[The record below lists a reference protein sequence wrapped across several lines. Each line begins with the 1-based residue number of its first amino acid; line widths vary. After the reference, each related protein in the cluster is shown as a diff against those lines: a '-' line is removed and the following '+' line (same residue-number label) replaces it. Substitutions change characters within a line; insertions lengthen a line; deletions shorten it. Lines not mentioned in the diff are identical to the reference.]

1 VLFPVLLATEPI
13 LIAVTIYQAF
23 IYGMLYLFYVA
34 YPIVFEEIRHWNLGI
49 SSLPFLGIVAGVLC
63 GCAVV
68 IAHILITAKPPKM
81 DKDGKPIIIPEERL
95 PIMIIGS
102 ILVPVGLFI
111 FAWTSNPDIHWIGMA
126 IGGFP
131 IGMGMYM
138 IFVQCF
144 NYIID
149 VYMTI
154 ANSAIAGNT
163 MVRSGFAA
171 AFPLF
176 GPAMFHRLGVE
187 WATSLLAFLSL
198 AMILIPVLFW
208 KYGAQ
213 IRARSKN
220 RIST

>member
-1 VLFPVLLATEPI
+1 MLLATEPI
-13 LIAVTIYQAF
+13 LIAITIYQAF

-49 SSLPFLGIVAGVLC
+49 SSLPFLGIVAGILC

-68 IAHILITAKPPKM
+68 IAHTLITAKQRKT
-81 DKDGKPIIIPEERL
+81 DAEIVPEDRL

-102 ILVPVGLFI
+102 ILVPIGLFI
-111 FAWTSNPDIHWIGMA
+111 FAWTSNPSIHWIGMA

-131 IGMGMYM
+131 IGMGMYL
-138 IFVQCF
+138 IFLQCF

-149 VYMTI
+149 IYMTI

-171 AFPLF
+171 GFPLF

-198 AMILIPVLFW
+198 AMIPIPVLFW
-208 KYGAQ
+208 KYGKE
-213 IRARSKN
+213 IRKWSKN
-220 RIST
+220 SIST